1 MQRHPA
7 FAVPLLAAHLGAAE
21 AAAALHPD
29 ALRTGLH
36 RGLHGALHRPP
47 ERHPP
52 RELVGDALRDE
63 GGVELGLLDLLDVE
77 VDLRVAGDLEQAGP
91 EPVGLGAAAADHDAR
106 PRRVHVHPE
115 AVTRPLD
122 LDAAHRRVWEL
133 ASQVVADLPILDQG
147 VLVLLLVGEPARLPV
162 GGDPETESVGI
173 DLLAHQLIGLLV
185 LASLAREVR

>member
-1 MQRHPA
+1 GEDVALVDPDLHADTPERRARLGLAVVDVGPQGVQRDAA

-21 AAAALHPD
+21 APAAGAPAALHPD

-36 RGLHGALHRPP
+36 RRLHGALHRPP

-52 RELVGDALRDE
+52 RELVGDALGDE

-77 VDLRVAGDLEQAGP
+77 VDLRVAGDLEQPGP

-115 AVTRPLD
+115 GARRPLD
-122 LDAAHRRVWEL
+122 LDAAHRR
-133 ASQVVADLPILDQG
+133 
-147 VLVLLLVGEPARLPV
+147 
-162 GGDPETESVGI
+162 
-173 DLLAHQLIGLLV
+173 
-185 LASLAREVR
+185 